1 MGVKAVFRPPRRR
14 FADIK
19 DDMNTK
25 TSSRSAKTGSSAEVA
40 GTVAPLFGH
49 SCALHAHAQSAS
61 PMKTDDECDSQDHG
75 QPGHRC
81 GLNRPVHPIIHN
93 YPLID
98 ELLDA
103 RRSVFGGA
111 ESEPVFVGYR
121 NHAYHMLNFARQW
134 VDPSPEREEK
144 IAIAAVFHDIAAWPG
159 GNLEYLSPSA
169 DQADTYLEQIGRS
182 AWKPEMRL
190 MIESHHKI
198 TAYKG
203 QSQDWVEPIRHADWC
218 DGSFA
223 TMRFGLPKGFVDEVR
238 AAFPLDPF
246 YPAHVY
252 KATFKWMLRHP
263 LNPIPILRW

>member
-1 MGVKAVFRPPRRR
+1 
-14 FADIK
+14 
-19 DDMNTK
+19 MNTT
-25 TSSRSAKTGSSAEVA
+25 TSSRTDRTGSSAEVA
-40 GTVAPLFGH
+40 EAVGSIFGH

-61 PMKTDDECDSQDHG
+61 AMKTDSECDSRDHG

-81 GLNRPVHPIIHN
+81 GLNGPIHPIIHKF
-93 YPLID
+93 PLID

-103 RRSVFGGA
+103 RRGVFGGA

-121 NHAYHMLNFARQW
+121 NHAYHLLNFARQW

-169 DQADTYLEQIGRS
+169 DQAEAYLEQVGRS

-203 QSQDWVEPIRHADWC
+203 QSREWVEPIRRADWC
-218 DGSFA
+218 DVSFA
-223 TMRFGLPKGFVDEVR
+223 TMRFGLPKGFIDEVR

-246 YPAHVY
+246 YPSHVY
-252 KATFKWMLRHP
+252 KATFRWMLRHP

>member
-1 MGVKAVFRPPRRR
+1 
-14 FADIK
+14 
-19 DDMNTK
+19 
-25 TSSRSAKTGSSAEVA
+25 
-40 GTVAPLFGH
+40 
-49 SCALHAHAQSAS
+49 
-61 PMKTDDECDSQDHG
+61 MKTDSECDSRDHG

-81 GLNRPVHPIIHN
+81 GLNGPIHPIIHKF
-93 YPLID
+93 PLID

-103 RRSVFGGA
+103 RRGVFGGA

-121 NHAYHMLNFARQW
+121 NHAYHLLNFARQW

-169 DQADTYLEQIGRS
+169 DQAEAYLEQVGRS

-203 QSQDWVEPIRHADWC
+203 QSREWVEPIRRADWC
-218 DGSFA
+218 DVSFA
-223 TMRFGLPKGFVDEVR
+223 TMRFGLPKGFIDEVR

-246 YPAHVY
+246 YPSHVY
-252 KATFKWMLRHP
+252 KATFRWMLRHP